1 MSSPRRVA
9 ITGSTGLVG
18 SALKDAL
25 RRDGIEVV
33 PLVRRDPKPGEVRWD
48 VRAKTID
55 AAGLEGVDAVVHL
68 AGESVAGGRWTDAR
82 KARILDSRVDGT
94 TLLAEA
100 LAGLEAKPKVLVSAS
115 AVGYYGDR
123 GDARLAED
131 APAGEGF
138 LAEVCVAWEAA
149 ADAAREAGIRV
160 AHPRIGIVLSAEG
173 GALEKMKTPFKL
185 GVGGVIGSGDQYM
198 SWLHLDDLV
207 AMLRFAID
215 TDALSGPFNATAPE
229 PATNRAFT
237 EALGK
242 ALSRPTFMPL
252 PKFAAKLAMGSEMAD
267 EMLLSST
274 RAVPAKLRELGFQWR
289 FPELGA
295 ALADVV

>member
-1 MSSPRRVA
+1 M
-9 ITGSTGLVG
+9 
-18 SALKDAL
+18 
-25 RRDGIEVV
+25 
-33 PLVRRDPKPGEVRWD
+33 
-48 VRAKTID
+48 
-55 AAGLEGVDAVVHL
+55 
-68 AGESVAGGRWTDAR
+68 
-82 KARILDSRVDGT
+82 
-94 TLLAEA
+94 
-100 LAGLEAKPKVLVSAS
+100 
-115 AVGYYGDR
+115 
-123 GDARLAED
+123 
-131 APAGEGF
+131 
-138 LAEVCVAWEAA
+138 
-149 ADAAREAGIRV
+149 
-160 AHPRIGIVLSAEG
+160 LSAEG